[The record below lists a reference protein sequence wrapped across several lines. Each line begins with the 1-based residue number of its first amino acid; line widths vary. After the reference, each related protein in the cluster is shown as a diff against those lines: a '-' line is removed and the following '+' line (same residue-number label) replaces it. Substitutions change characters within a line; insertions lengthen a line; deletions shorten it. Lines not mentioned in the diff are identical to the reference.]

1 MPVAFPLTCAPSIQ
15 AYQFVQQR
23 LQAANSNA
31 SLDSMMASSPG
42 ASGKLVSSPTTSVR
56 SSVDNNLIATDTSP
70 RVPKTPESAFAR
82 HSFSPSALGGG
93 QQMSPGEGSFL
104 DR

>member
-1 MPVAFPLTCAPSIQ
+1 MQ

-31 SLDSMMASSPG
+31 SLDSMTACSTG
-42 ASGKLVSSPTTSVR
+42 ASTKLVASPTTSIR
-56 SSVDNNLIATDTSP
+56 SSMDNNAHSSVDNNLIANETSP
-70 RVPKTPESAFAR
+70 LVPRTPQSAFVR
-82 HSFSPSALGGG
+82 HSLAAAAAGGG
-93 QQMSPGEGSFL
+93 HQMSPWGSFL